1 MLTAF
6 YRHRLPADYDTGT
19 IHTRARQRGALWDD
33 APDLYFKAFLLR
45 EAGRFGATEN
55 NYASLYLWRHDEA
68 FSDFIV
74 SGRYE
79 NVTRSFGRAGIH
91 TASVLDAR
99 AGISSAARF
108 AYLDTIAIHADADLD
123 ATLAR
128 EIDRNCEQAL
138 TPGVVASIV
147 SLDAQHWTVTR
158 TLLTEMEPA
167 ATPSL
172 SGTTWQILHL
182 ARPLLHTLEAG
193 VAA

>member
-6 YRHRLPADYDTGT
+6 YMHRLPADYDTGI
-19 IHTRARQRGALWDD
+19 IHARARQRGALWDD
-33 APDLYFKAFLLR
+33 APDLHFKAFLLR

-55 NYASLYLWRHDEA
+55 NYASLYLWRHDAA
-68 FSDFIV
+68 FSEFIV
-74 SGRYE
+74 SGRYG

-99 AGISSAARF
+99 AGASSAARF
-108 AYLDTIAIHADADLD
+108 AYLEAIAIHADADLD

-128 EIDRNCEQAL
+128 EIDRNREQAL
-138 TPGVVASIV
+138 MPGVVASIV
-147 SLDAQHWTVTR
+147 SLDARHWTITR
-158 TLLTEMEPA
+158 MLLAELEPG
-167 ATPSL
+167 ATQLPD
-172 SGTTWQILHL
+172 GIAWQILHL

>member
-1 MLTAF
+1 M
-6 YRHRLPADYDTGT
+6 
-19 IHTRARQRGALWDD
+19 
-33 APDLYFKAFLLR
+33 
-45 EAGRFGATEN
+45 
-55 NYASLYLWRHDEA
+55 
-68 FSDFIV
+68 

-128 EIDRNCEQAL
+128 EIDRNREQAL